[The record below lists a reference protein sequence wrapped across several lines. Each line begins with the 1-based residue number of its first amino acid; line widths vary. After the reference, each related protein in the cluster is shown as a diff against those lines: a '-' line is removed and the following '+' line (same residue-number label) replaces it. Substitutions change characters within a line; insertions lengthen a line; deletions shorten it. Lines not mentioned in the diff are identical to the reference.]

1 MQRHQDA
8 AVRQGDIEG
17 VVAGLFGG
25 DFLIAGAAD
34 VGVALGVQHPAV
46 GLEDLHGLGGI
57 IGVGVQLGSEHL
69 LGVLV
74 HPHAQAVGAVDNGAV
89 TLAELVGK
97 LVAVEQVGDGMAHSL
112 KLRGAEVALEGDL
125 AVAVALEGGHAV
137 AALFHEVQGSVDLVA
152 VGQLVQHVDGAGL
165 EGVKLGL
172 LHGLDHDDLLDGRL
186 LALEVAGV
194 VGVDLHNGLGSA
206 GVVAHHLVGAGGDAA
221 FIDPAGGVQLGS
233 NQGAAVQVHALAVV
247 LDGQLGGSVLGQV
260 QGAQGSVAQII
271 VVGHIVRADGDGV
284 GVLVQQPQ
292 AGDVVGRAGLI
303 VGSAHHD
310 VGGDLRAGLQGG
322 GGEGN
327 QIIGHIVGGG
337 DGLAVIVNQALV
349 DLHGEGLGAVLVH
362 HGVDARGGG
371 GVHHESAVLV
381 VGDGGVVVDEIA
393 QRLIVGVVGPPGVA
407 QVTGQ
412 AGGGAVDHAVGT
424 GFRRIRVVGGS
435 VSGGVISGVG
445 GVGGGVGGGVLACVI
460 GLGTASE
467 QTKHHHHCQQK
478 RQQFG
483 HLGIHFFPPKEFLY
497 FTAKYRKISRFL
509 ALSGNGLHLELL
521 AAGEDLGASGGSL
534 CPSYLRYPMVR
545 SQSAPTEAPSFI

>member
-8 AVRQGDIEG
+8 AVSQGHIEG
-17 VVAGLFGG
+17 VVAGLFGS

-57 IGVGVQLGSEHL
+57 IGVGVQLGGEHL

-74 HPHAQAVGAVDNGAV
+74 HPHAQAVGAVDHGAV
-89 TLAELVGK
+89 ALAELVGK
-97 LVAVEQVGDGMAHSL
+97 LGAVEQVGNSMAHRL
-112 KLRGAEVALEGDL
+112 KLGGAEVALEGDL

-194 VGVDLHNGLGSA
+194 VGVDLHNTLGSA
-206 GVVAHHLVGAGGDAA
+206 GVIAHHLVGAGGDAA
-221 FIDPAGGVQLGS
+221 LIDPAGGVQLAGH
-233 NQGAAVQVHALAVV
+233 QGAAVQVHALAVV
-247 LDGQLGGSVLGQV
+247 LDSQLSGSVLGQV

-292 AGDVVGRAGLI
+292 AGDVVDRAGLI

-371 GVHHESAVLV
+371 GVHHQRAVLV
-381 VGDGGVVVDEIA
+381 VGNGGVVVDEIA
-393 QRLIVGVVGPPGVA
+393 ERLVVGVVGPPGVA
-407 QVTGQ
+407 QVAGQ
-412 AGGGAVDHAVGT
+412 AGGGAVDDAVGPSLSGLGLSGGV
-424 GFRRIRVVGGS
+424 GFSFGGVGLVPRL
-435 VSGGVISGVG
+435 VSGG
-445 GVGGGVGGGVLACVI
+445 
-460 GLGTASE
+460 
-467 QTKHHHHCQQK
+467 
-478 RQQFG
+478 
-483 HLGIHFFPPKEFLY
+483 
-497 FTAKYRKISRFL
+497 
-509 ALSGNGLHLELL
+509 LSGLL
-521 AAGEDLGASGGSL
+521 GAAGEHAGNQNQNHQQDENLGKVRFHAFISL
-534 CPSYLRYPMVR
+534 L
-545 SQSAPTEAPSFI
+545 F